1 MHESRKGRPRM
12 GTIYRAHTG
21 DDRCTASA
29 GGGPA
34 TRCHQDGPE
43 RTDSVAHG
51 AGPPGNWPRHE
62 AFVLQG
68 PRRLEQLFTVQIH
81 AWACGGVIV
90 GPHVKDGMLL
100 VQVKEQPFVEG

>member
-1 MHESRKGRPRM
+1 M

-51 AGPPGNWPRHE
+51 AGPPGNWP
-62 AFVLQG
+62 
-68 PRRLEQLFTVQIH
+68 
-81 AWACGGVIV
+81 
-90 GPHVKDGMLL
+90 
-100 VQVKEQPFVEG
+100 